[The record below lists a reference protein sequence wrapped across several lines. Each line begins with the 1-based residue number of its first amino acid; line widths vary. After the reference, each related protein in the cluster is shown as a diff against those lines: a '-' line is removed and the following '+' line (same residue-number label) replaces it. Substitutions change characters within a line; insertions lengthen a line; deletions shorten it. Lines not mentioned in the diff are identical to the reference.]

1 MNIESYV
8 SNILNNIKNGKEDA
22 LKKYSD
28 QFDNY
33 SGDFAVTPE
42 EFKEAEKLITEYD
55 KNIIKRTYDR
65 IYNNHLIQK
74 NMDKFRFYN
83 GSIYGIIYKPIERI
97 GMYIPGKKPL
107 PSTVMM
113 IGAPAKIAGV
123 NDIIITVAPDSD
135 GKINPYVLYIAKFL
149 GIKEVYKLGGI
160 QAIAAMAYGIF
171 MKKVDKIYGPG
182 NIYVNEAKRQ
192 VYGITGIDGLY
203 GPSEICVISDERSK
217 NEYIISDLDSQ
228 LEHGETSKAW
238 LLTTDKN
245 IKNKI
250 YNKNVEIYTF
260 DNVDSLIEKVNEIAP
275 EHLEIL
281 CKEPLSLLNKIKNAG
296 AVYIG
301 DYTPV
306 PAGDYFIGVNHLLPT
321 GKTSRFSSVLTVDDF
336 MKKTSFAYTSR
347 EDFIS
352 DSYLGI
358 RLAEIENMDLHKKS
372 MEARNDK
379 EYQ

>member
-8 SNILNNIKNGKEDA
+8 SNILNDIKNRKEEA
-22 LKKYSD
+22 LKEYSKR
-28 QFDNY
+28 FDNY
-33 SGDFAVTPE
+33 DGDFKVSYE
-42 EFKEAEKLITEYD
+42 EFDEAEKLIPEYD
-55 KNIIKRTYDR
+55 KEIIKKTYDR

-74 NMDKFRFYN
+74 NNDKLRFYN
-83 GSIYGIIYKPIERI
+83 GSIYGIIYKPINRI
-97 GMYIPGKKPL
+97 GIYIPGKKPL
-107 PSTVMM
+107 PSTIMM
-113 IGAPAKIAGV
+113 VCAPAKIAGV
-123 NDIIITVAPDSD
+123 KDIIITVAPDN

-149 GIKEVYKLGGI
+149 GINNVYKLGGI
-160 QAIAAMAYGIF
+160 QAIAAMAYGIY
-171 MKKVDKIYGPG
+171 MEKVDKIFGPG

-203 GPSEICVISDERSK
+203 GPSEICVISDENS
-217 NEYIISDLDSQ
+217 NNDYIISDLNSQ

-250 YNKNVEIYTF
+250 DNKKIEIYIF
-260 DNVDSLIEKVNEIAP
+260 DNMDLLINKVNEIAP

-281 CKEPLSLLNKIKNAG
+281 CKEPLNLLDKIENAG
-296 AVYIG
+296 AIYIG

-321 GKTSRFSSVLTVDDF
+321 GKTSKFSSVLTVDDF

-347 EDFIS
+347 SDFIN

-358 RLAEIENMDLHKKS
+358 KLAEIENMELHRRS
-372 MEARNDK
+372 MVIRK
-379 EYQ
+379 